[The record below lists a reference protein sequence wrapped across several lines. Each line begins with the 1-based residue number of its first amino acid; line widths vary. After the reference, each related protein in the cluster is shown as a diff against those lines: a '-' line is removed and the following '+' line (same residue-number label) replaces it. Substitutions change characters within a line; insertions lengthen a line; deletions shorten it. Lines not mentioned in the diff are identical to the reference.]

1 MLNEAIK
8 EMQDASYNAFTEKF
22 EPKKTTDDCYTPEN
36 IYEAVADFVAA
47 RYELNKENFRR
58 PFWPGG
64 DYQAEEYGTDDVVV
78 DNPPFSI
85 LAQIVAWYNARG
97 IRFFLFAPTLT
108 LFSSS
113 SSSCQ
118 IPTGVSVTYANGA
131 SVNTSFLTNL
141 ENAQVRTYPEL
152 YKAIEAANEYNEAL
166 KKKSLPK
173 YEYPDNII
181 TAAMVAR
188 WCKYGVEY
196 ELKRED
202 CERIGT
208 LDAQRSVGKSIF
220 GNGYILSERAAAE
233 RAAAERAA
241 AERAA
246 AERWKL
252 SAREKNIVARLS
264 GKPQI
269 YLDEEIEGQKT
280 IFDYLEGL

>member
-1 MLNEAIK
+1 MIDAAE
-8 EMQDASYNAFTEKF
+8 EMHEASYSSFVDKF
-22 EPKKTTDDCYTPEN
+22 KPKKTTDDCYTPEN
-36 IYEAVADFVAA
+36 IYEAVADFVAKTYG
-47 RYELNKENFRR
+47 RNKRFFVR

-64 DYQAEEYGTDDVVV
+64 DYQAVGYMPDDTVV

-85 LAQIVAWYNARG
+85 LSQIVRWYNDHG
-97 IRFFLFAPTLT
+97 VKFFLFAPTLT

-113 SSSCQ
+113 SSSSCQ
-118 IPTGVSVTYANGA
+118 IPVGVGVTYENGA

-141 ENAQVRTYPEL
+141 EGYQVRTYPEL
-152 YKAIEAANEYNEAL
+152 YQAIEKANAYNEKL

-173 YEYPDNII
+173 YSYPDEII

-188 WCKYGVEY
+188 WCKYGIEY
-196 ELKRED
+196 TLKRED

-208 LDAQRSVGKSIF
+208 LDAQRKVGKSIF
-220 GNGYILSERAAAE
+220 GNGYILAERAAAE

-246 AERWKL
+246 AERWSL

-269 YLDEEIEGQKT
+269 YMDEEIKGQMN
-280 IFDYLEGL
+280 IFDFGA